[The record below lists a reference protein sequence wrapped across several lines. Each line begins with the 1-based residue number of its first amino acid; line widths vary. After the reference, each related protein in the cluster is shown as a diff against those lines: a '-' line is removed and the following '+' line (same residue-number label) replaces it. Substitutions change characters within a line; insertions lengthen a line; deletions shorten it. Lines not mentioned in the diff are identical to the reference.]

1 MSHKHKH
8 SERIHLFSERERFLL
23 ENEKKKNELE
33 RVHFYTNIRNIDGLL
48 RGILFKTSDEVFFW
62 KLICYESL
70 IEKKSKYGWDT
81 RVRCLYSFY
90 LVGIVMLI
98 LKKNKQRI
106 NTFEKRFWE
115 ELGSHAWL
123 LCDLRTRWIISSLK
137 PLFIVD
143 TILTLMLLLLVRL

>member
-23 ENEKKKNELE
+23 ENEKKNELE
-33 RVHFYTNIRNIDGLL
+33 RVHFYTNIRNIEGLL

-98 LKKNKQRI
+98 LKKKKNNELIHSK
-106 NTFEKRFWE
+106 NDFEKSSVHTRDCYVIWE
-115 ELGSHAWL
+115 QDELFRH
-123 LCDLRTRWIISSLK
+123 
-137 PLFIVD
+137 
-143 TILTLMLLLLVRL
+143 